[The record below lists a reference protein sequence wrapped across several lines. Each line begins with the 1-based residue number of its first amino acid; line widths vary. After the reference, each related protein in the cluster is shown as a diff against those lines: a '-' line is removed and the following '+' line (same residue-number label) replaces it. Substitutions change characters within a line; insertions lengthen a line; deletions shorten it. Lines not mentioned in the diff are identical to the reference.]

1 MKYRVEKIKHAKL
14 TQGLLRLC
22 AMLPSYYFDSGSE
35 EECERIILEIYSE
48 AKRTT
53 FLRRNAWVTL
63 ESHYT
68 LKKERD
74 RLLIESLHGKEYLEF
89 IIIRSI

>member
-1 MKYRVEKIKHAKL
+1 MDYRVEKIKHTKL

-22 AMLPSYYFDSGSE
+22 AMLPSYYFDSGSKE
-35 EECERIILEIYSE
+35 ESERIILEIYSE

-53 FLRRNAWVTL
+53 FLRRNAWVPL

-74 RLLIESLHGKEYLEF
+74 RLLIESLQGKMYLEF
-89 IIIRSI
+89 RIVEA